1 MKCWREPSL
10 EDILS
15 DPITQAVISADGV
28 DTGELDECCAGLRTS
43 GGRHSAPPVR
53 LPDAQ
58 GRASLTATRY
68 RRMFRS

>member
-28 DTGELDECCAGLRTS
+28 DTGELDAMLR
-43 GGRHSAPPVR
+43 GVVQKRRSAE
-53 LPDAQ
+53 
-58 GRASLTATRY
+58 RATGAAFW
-68 RRMFRS
+68 RR

>member
-28 DTGELDECCAGLRTS
+28 DTGELEAMLRQVAHKRRS
-43 GGRHSAPPVR
+43 VR
-53 LPDAQ
+53 RSVGA
-58 GRASLTATRY
+58 TA
-68 RRMFRS
+68 

>member
-28 DTGELDECCAGLRTS
+28 DAGELGAMLRQVAHKRRSARRSAG
-43 GGRHSAPPVR
+43 A
-53 LPDAQ
+53 A
-58 GRASLTATRY
+58 A
-68 RRMFRS
+68 

>member
-28 DTGELDECCAGLRTS
+28 NTGELDAMLRWVAQK
-43 GGRHSAPPVR
+43 RRSAERSTGAAVW
-53 LPDAQ
+53 
-58 GRASLTATRY
+58 
-68 RRMFRS
+68 RR

>member
-28 DTGELDECCAGLRTS
+28 DTNKLDAMLRHVANTRRS
-43 GGRHSAPPVR
+43 TANSIGRGG
-53 LPDAQ
+53 
-58 GRASLTATRY
+58 
-68 RRMFRS
+68 

>member
-28 DTGELDECCAGLRTS
+28 NTGELDAMLRQVAQKRRS
-43 GGRHSAPPVR
+43 AADSMGR
-53 LPDAQ
+53 
-58 GRASLTATRY
+58 GR
-68 RRMFRS
+68 

>member
-28 DTGELDECCAGLRTS
+28 DTGELDALLR
-43 GGRHSAPPVR
+43 RVA
-53 LPDAQ
+53 AQ
-58 GRASLTATRY
+58 RWDGVLRAK
-68 RRMFRS
+68 RRGT

>member
-28 DTGELDECCAGLRTS
+28 DTGELNAMLRQVAQKRRS
-43 GGRHSAPPVR
+43 AADSMGR
-53 LPDAQ
+53 
-58 GRASLTATRY
+58 GR
-68 RRMFRS
+68 

>member
-28 DTGELDECCAGLRTS
+28 DANELDAMLRRVAHKRRSATES
-43 GGRHSAPPVR
+43 IGR
-53 LPDAQ
+53 
-58 GRASLTATRY
+58 GR
-68 RRMFRS
+68 

>member
-28 DTGELDECCAGLRTS
+28 DADELDAMLRRVAHTRRS
-43 GGRHSAPPVR
+43 AADSIGR
-53 LPDAQ
+53 
-58 GRASLTATRY
+58 GR
-68 RRMFRS
+68 

>member
-28 DTGELDECCAGLRTS
+28 DANELDAMLRRVEHKRRS
-43 GGRHSAPPVR
+43 AADSIGR
-53 LPDAQ
+53 
-58 GRASLTATRY
+58 GR
-68 RRMFRS
+68 

>member
-28 DTGELDECCAGLRTS
+28 DIGELDAMLLRTS
-43 GGRHSAPPVR
+43 GGRHGAPPVR
-53 LPDAQ
+53 LPDA
-58 GRASLTATRY
+58 GVS
-68 RRMFRS
+68 